1 MSTIQQQ
8 KGGGCYLKT
17 ITTVLEGKKGIKYI
31 FTYPESNEGLKQFYR
46 KNILDDIRKMCKE
59 MNFKQG

>member
-1 MSTIQQQ
+1 
-8 KGGGCYLKT
+8 LKT